1 MWMGT
6 LNTRSYRAN
15 PVRRDAVFD
24 NLQGMRSTIL
34 PRRRVVQRQLGGG
47 GSGLKIGGLTL
58 GGPSGGISGNG
69 LQLGGSQQQQAGQEK
84 GNSTAA
90 SGEQTP
96 AAQTDR
102 PFVLEGE
109 QPSAATE
116 AETAL
121 TQDIGAGAG
130 TENQPGRAEGEAAQ
144 LEAHQEA
151 QVAQGEK
158 VTGVKATEESEL
170 FSEEAGITLD
180 KTGNAQNL
188 GGNLGITK
196 GTDGSTSV
204 GGENGIQVASSG
216 EATVAGNE

>member
-1 MWMGT
+1 
-6 LNTRSYRAN
+6 
-15 PVRRDAVFD
+15 
-24 NLQGMRSTIL
+24 MRSTTL

-69 LQLGGSQQQQAGQEK
+69 LQLGGNQQANNQQQQAGQEK

-90 SGEQTP
+90 AGEQTP
-96 AAQTDR
+96 VAQTDR

-116 AETAL
+116 AETTP

-144 LEAHQEA
+144 LEAQQEA

-158 VTGVKATEESEL
+158 LTGVKATEESEL

-180 KTGNAQNL
+180 KAGNAQNL
-188 GGNLGITK
+188 GGNLGITT

-204 GGENGIQVASSG
+204 GGENGIQVAANG